1 MLDHVRKPFII
12 TQLIIDLIKLIL
24 KYYVFLFSFSVPPV
38 GGLSSLKVQIPDT
51 ILRGQD
57 AVFNCSYT
65 LEDEKLY
72 AVKWYRGT
80 YEIFRYVPSDNPPTK
95 AFPLQGYN
103 VSVSLNNMRTVL

>member
-1 MLDHVRKPFII
+1 M
-12 TQLIIDLIKLIL
+12 
-24 KYYVFLFSFSVPPV
+24 PPV

-103 VSVSLNNMRTVL
+103 VSVSLNNMRSDPATYNYNVKLDRLLMGQLNMSS

>member
-1 MLDHVRKPFII
+1 M
-12 TQLIIDLIKLIL
+12 
-24 KYYVFLFSFSVPPV
+24 PPV

-103 VSVSLNNMRTVL
+103 VSVSLNNIRTDVKCSKT